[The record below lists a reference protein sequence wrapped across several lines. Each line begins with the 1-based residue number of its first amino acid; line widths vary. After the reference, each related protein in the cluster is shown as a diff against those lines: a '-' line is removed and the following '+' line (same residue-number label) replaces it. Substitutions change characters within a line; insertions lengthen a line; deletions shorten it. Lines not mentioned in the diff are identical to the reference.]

1 MYILEQ
7 TTGHLQPTGRIF
19 CFPSS
24 YLETKINLYTTLI
37 LPVVLQW
44 GETYALEIKRQEVNE
59 ELGGKRKRE
68 RKKKDRCHW
77 MGGACSTHWNHKAR
91 NILIRHSDGKKIH
104 RRVT

>member
-68 RKKKDRCHW
+68 RKKKRTDAIGWEGHVPHT
-77 MGGACSTHWNHKAR
+77 G
-91 NILIRHSDGKKIH
+91 IIRH
-104 RRVT
+104 VTF